1 MPWWTIAVAAHGA
14 VTWFLIGLIW
24 IVQRVHYPSMHYVE
38 RDRFVAFETM
48 HCERIGQVVA
58 PAMILEGVFA
68 VGLIPFASTS
78 LQLGLA
84 VTGAVLAAMIW
95 GSTFFVQVPL
105 HNRLQQGKNT
115 DTINRL
121 IATNW
126 IRTVAWSARGGIA
139 AALLLGS

>member
-1 MPWWTIAVAAHGA
+1 MPWWTIAVAVHGA
-14 VTWFLIGLIW
+14 VTWFLVGLIW
-24 IVQRVHYPSMHYVE
+24 IVQRVHYPSMHYVDS
-38 RDRFVAFETM
+38 DRFVAFETM
-48 HCERIGQVVA
+48 HCERIGQVVG
-58 PAMILEGVFA
+58 PAMILEGVLA
-68 VGLIPFASTS
+68 AGLIPLAPAW

-95 GSTFFVQVPL
+95 GSTFFLQVPL
-105 HNRLQQGKNT
+105 HNRLQLGKNT
-115 DTINRL
+115 DTINDL